1 MHNIVYCF
9 DENYQQHFAASLE
22 SLVKRYSKARSFL
35 CVYIITDIV
44 SDKLKIFIRNFSKKN
59 SITFKTIILNSEN
72 LSTLESI
79 PNKFRNIKGYINIST
94 YFRLM
99 IPVLIDDSVDKIIYI
114 DSDTIFVSDIADLF
128 EVNLFGKSIG
138 AVLDVDNQYM
148 SEKHGLD
155 AYYNAGLLVMSL
167 DLLRIKEFSNK
178 SISYM
183 SGENCGALM
192 GDQCAINIVMRDDIC
207 EIDEKWN
214 RYASNTDFSIS
225 QSDDRL
231 SGAGMIHFITST
243 KPWHAWFANKLGDLY
258 WENLIAS
265 QWPDPVLRNP
275 ETVNE
280 HHFMARKLSK
290 RGQYGDSI
298 KIYEN
303 LVGHLIKTIDEM
315 RKGK

>member
-1 MHNIVYCF
+1 MYNIVYCF
-9 DENYQQHFAASLE
+9 DKNYQQHFAASLE
-22 SLVKRYSKARSFL
+22 SLV
-35 CVYIITDIV
+35 
-44 SDKLKIFIRNFSKKN
+44 RNFSKDPSILTIHIITDSISEKLKVFIENFSKRN
-59 SITFKTIILNSEN
+59 SVIFNTIILNSEN
-72 LSTLESI
+72 LSILDNI
-79 PNKFRNIKGYINIST
+79 PQKFRNIKGYINIST

-99 IPVLIDDSVDKIIYI
+99 IPILIDVSVDKVVYV
-114 DSDTIFVSDIADLF
+114 DSDTIFVSNVSDLF
-128 EVNLFGKSIG
+128 EVGLSEKSIG
-138 AVLDVDNQYM
+138 AVLDVDDKSM

-167 DLLRIKEFSNK
+167 DSLRLKEFSNK
-178 SISYM
+178 TISYM
-183 SGENCGALM
+183 SGESCDALM

-214 RYASNTDFSIS
+214 RYASNTEFSIS
-225 QSDDRL
+225 QAEDRL
-231 SGAGMIHFITST
+231 AGAGMIHFITST

-258 WENLIAS
+258 WDNLISS

-290 RGQYGDSI
+290 QGKYLDSI

-303 LVGHLIKTIDEM
+303 LVEHLIKTVDEA
-315 RKGK
+315 RKAK